1 MLTKIKNGKISTKVC
16 WLIIFSVFFIVM
28 FAVLLF
34 MVIANAVE
42 WFGGDKAESYIRSF
56 TVFSFVLIVVALLT
70 IVSLGVYVWRSI
82 RVSLKQIV
90 KAIKVVGDGGVEV
103 ELKKF
108 CDDEFGTIINALQET
123 VANIKHDAELTN
135 RIAEGDMSMDVEPR
149 TDIDILGK
157 SLKKLVDDN
166 NHILGN
172 IREASMQVTT
182 GSEQVASASQ
192 SLAQGSTEQAS
203 ALEEITASIDDIAQ
217 RTKVNAAEANNANKL
232 VIETKAGAVKGNE
245 QMQEMMV
252 AMNEINESSEN
263 ISKIIK
269 VIDDIAFQTNILALN
284 AAVEAARA
292 GAHGKGFAVV
302 AEEVRNLA
310 AKSSQA
316 ASETSELIENS
327 ISKIERG
334 SRIAEE
340 TGAALAEIVENIDKI
355 VNIISEIASA
365 SNEQATA
372 VTQIDQALGQVSQVV
387 QSNSAT
393 SEQCAAA
400 SEELSNQ
407 ATRLRELIAKFKL
420 RNVEQPYYH
429 TGMMNSRMARS
440 NENIIS
446 LESGFGKY

>member
-1 MLTKIKNGKISTKVC
+1 MFSKIKNGKITTKVR
-16 WLIIFSVFFIVM
+16 WLIVFSLLFLLI

-34 MVIANAVE
+34 MVISNAVE
-42 WFGGDKAESYIRSF
+42 WFGGDKAEDYMRSF
-56 TVFSFVLIVVALLT
+56 TVFSFVLMVLALVT
-70 IVSLGVYVWRSI
+70 IAGLGAYVLRSI
-82 RVSLKQIV
+82 SLSLKQIV
-90 KAIKVVGDGGVEV
+90 KAIKIVGDGGVNV
-103 ELKKF
+103 ELKKV
-108 CDDEFGTIINALQET
+108 CNDEFGVIIDALEET
-123 VANIKHDAELTN
+123 VDNVRHDAEIAN
-135 RIAEGDMSMDVEPR
+135 RIAEGDMSMNVEPR
-149 TDIDILGK
+149 TDIDVLGVAF
-157 SLKKLVDDN
+157 KKLIDDN

-182 GSEQVASASQ
+182 GSSQVASASQ

-203 ALEEITASIDDIAQ
+203 ALEEITASIDDIAE
-217 RTKVNAAEANNANKL
+217 RTKINAAEANNANKL
-232 VIETKAGAVKGNE
+232 VIETKAGAVKGNA
-245 QMQEMMV
+245 QMKEMMV

-310 AKSSQA
+310 AKSAQA
-316 ASETSELIENS
+316 ASETAELIENS
-327 ISKIERG
+327 IHKVEKGSKL
-334 SRIAEE
+334 AEE
-340 TGAALAEIVENIDKI
+340 TGAALGEIVDNIDKI
-355 VNIISEIASA
+355 VKIISEIATA

-372 VTQIDQALGQVSQVV
+372 VTQIDQALGQVSHVV

-407 ATRLRELIAKFKL
+407 AMRLRELISKFKL
-420 RNVEQPYYH
+420 RD
-429 TGMMNSRMARS
+429 
-440 NENIIS
+440 
-446 LESGFGKY
+446 

>member
-1 MLTKIKNGKISTKVC
+1 MFSKIKNGKITTKVR
-16 WLIIFSVFFIVM
+16 WLIIFSLLFIAI

-34 MVIANAVE
+34 MVIGNAVE
-42 WFGGDKAESYIRSF
+42 WFGGDKAEDYMRSF
-56 TVFSFVLIVVALLT
+56 TVFSFLLMVLALVT
-70 IVSLGVYVWRSI
+70 IAGLGAYVLRSI
-82 RVSLKQIV
+82 SLSLKQIV
-90 KAIKVVGDGGVEV
+90 KAIKIIGDGGVNV
-103 ELKKF
+103 ELKKV
-108 CDDEFGTIINALQET
+108 CNDEFGIIIDALEET
-123 VANIKHDAELTN
+123 VDNVRHDAEIAN
-135 RIAEGDMSMDVEPR
+135 RIAEGDMSMSVEPR
-149 TDIDILGK
+149 TDIDVLGVAF
-157 SLKKLVDDN
+157 KKLIDDN

-182 GSEQVASASQ
+182 GSSQVASASQ

-203 ALEEITASIDDIAQ
+203 ALEEITASIDDIAE
-217 RTKVNAAEANNANKL
+217 RTKINAADANNANKL
-232 VIETKAGAVKGNE
+232 VIETKAGAVKGNA
-245 QMQEMMV
+245 QMKEMMV

-310 AKSSQA
+310 AKSAQA
-316 ASETSELIENS
+316 ASETAELIENS
-327 ISKIERG
+327 IQKVEKGSKL
-334 SRIAEE
+334 AEE
-340 TGAALAEIVENIDKI
+340 TGAALGEIVDNIDKI
-355 VNIISEIASA
+355 VKIISEIATA

-372 VTQIDQALGQVSQVV
+372 VTQIDQALGQVSHVV

-407 ATRLRELIAKFKL
+407 AMRLRELISKFKL
-420 RNVEQPYYH
+420 RD
-429 TGMMNSRMARS
+429 
-440 NENIIS
+440 
-446 LESGFGKY
+446 